1 MEPETIQIKNAREHN
16 LQSVCLTLP
25 RNSLVVFTGVSGSG
39 KSSLAFDTLYAEGQR
54 RYIESLSS
62 YAREFMGQLQKP
74 DCDLITGLSPAI
86 AIQQKTAGWNPR
98 STVGTITAVYDFL
111 RLLYARVG
119 VQHCTSCGRPI
130 STQSREQIIE
140 GILRAFG
147 GANPSRDGDEQSRD
161 RKGAVPARTRRPLK
175 PSDDRSEV
183 PSGQS
188 PNQEEAAS
196 SMRAGTAPL
205 RSQLCSERPARENA
219 PAREVRVLI
228 LAPVARSQKGEFRDL
243 FDDLI
248 RAGYV
253 RARVDDQIVA
263 LREDLALQK
272 NQRHNIE
279 VVIDRLRI
287 DDSARSR
294 LAEAVENALRVGGGT
309 LIVAPFEEQD
319 SARPTEPGAGGQ
331 GLGFVAPA
339 SRRWAH
345 GRDARATEASAR
357 GPIFGDKVF
366 SSKYACSDCSVS
378 FEPPTPQMF
387 SFNSPSGM
395 CMTCD
400 GLGEMYDFDP
410 ELLVPDPSLSFLGG
424 CIAPMRGKIG
434 RWRRHIYQGVADA
447 IGFDLDTPWKDLPK
461 KAREALLDGTGDRH
475 ITYTWRWSGGVWKH
489 GDTFGGVIEELRDKY
504 RKAKASFIREY
515 YEQFMRRQPCP
526 DCRGGRLNEQA
537 LAVRLPVQ
545 LERESLLV
553 PPPPEIPSSSSAAG
567 KGLPA
572 AGGARKDSRTS
583 GRTEQ
588 SRDRKGAV
596 PVRTRRPLNPSVG
609 RLEMPS
615 DPSRN
620 REGSIP
626 SMPEG
631 TALLRSRLCSRP
643 PTDSVGPT
651 IQELCSL
658 SVADIY
664 DTLSRLDLT
673 PVQQVVVEEVMKELR
688 ARIEFLL
695 NVGLHYLTLDRTAP
709 TLAGG
714 EMQRIRLAG
723 QIGSGLVGVL
733 YILDEPSI
741 GLHARDNERLL
752 ESLRKLQQMG
762 NTVVVVEHDEA
773 TMRAADYVVDFG
785 PGPGVRGGKIVA
797 AGTLDEVLACKE
809 SITAQYLNGRREI
822 EVPKTRR
829 PVRPAEPRAD
839 RSKRPRRSSTR
850 KRGAK

>member
-1 MEPETIQIKNAREHN
+1 MEPETIEIKNAREHN

-98 STVGTITAVYDFL
+98 STVGTITAIHDFL

-130 STQSREQIIE
+130 SAQSREQIIE
-140 GILRAFG
+140 GIVRAFG
-147 GANPSRDGDEQSRD
+147 GTEGDRDGRARLPPSRDGDDQNREAEQSRD
-161 RKGAVPARTRRPLK
+161 RKGAVPARTRRPLN
-175 PSDDRSEV
+175 PSDDRSEL
-183 PSGQS
+183 PSNQS
-188 PNQEEAAS
+188 HSQGEAAFS
-196 SMRAGTAPL
+196 SPEGTAPL
-205 RSQLCSERPARENA
+205 RSRLCSRSPAGGGSSAVASRI
-219 PAREVRVLI
+219 LI

-243 FDDLI
+243 FDGLI
-248 RAGYV
+248 RGGYV
-253 RARVDDQIVA
+253 RARVDGQIVA

-272 NQRHNIE
+272 NQRHDIE
-279 VVIDRLRI
+279 VVIDRLTI
-287 DDSARSR
+287 GDSARSR

-309 LIVAPFEEQD
+309 LIVSPFEERTAK
-319 SARPTEPGAGGQ
+319 SADKGGAAQ
-331 GLGFVAPA
+331 
-339 SRRWAH
+339 S
-345 GRDARATEASAR
+345 S
-357 GPIFGDKVF
+357 DKVF
-366 SSKYACSDCSVS
+366 SSKYACAECNVS
-378 FEPPTPQMF
+378 FEPPTPQLF

-395 CMTCD
+395 CMSCD

-424 CIAPMRGKIG
+424 CIAPMRSKIG

-447 IGFDLDTPWKDLPK
+447 LGFDLNTPWKDLPK

-489 GDTFGGVIEELRDKY
+489 GDTFDGVIEELRDKY

-537 LAVRLPVQ
+537 LAVRLPVRSEQ
-545 LERESLLV
+545 SRDGRARLL
-553 PPPPEIPSSSSAAG
+553 PSCG
-567 KGLPA
+567 C
-572 AGGARKDSRTS
+572 
-583 GRTEQ
+583 TEQ
-588 SRDRKGAV
+588 SRDRKGAA
-596 PVRTRRPLNPSVG
+596 PVRRRRPLKPTDDGSELPSNQ
-609 RLEMPS
+609 
-615 DPSRN
+615 SRSQ
-620 REGSIP
+620 GGKTSSI
-626 SMPEG
+626 SEG
-631 TALLRSRLCSRP
+631 TAPLRSRLCSGRP
-643 PTDSVGPT
+643 LDPRGPT
-651 IQELCSL
+651 IQELSSL
-658 SVADIY
+658 CVADVNE
-664 DTLSRLDLT
+664 TLSRLALT
-673 PVQQVVVEEVMKELR
+673 PVQEVIVEEVLKELR

-695 NVGLHYLTLDRTAP
+695 NVGLHYLTLERTAP

-714 EMQRIRLAG
+714 ELQRIRLAG
-723 QIGSGLVGVL
+723 QIGSGLAGVL
-733 YILDEPSI
+733 YVLDEPSI

-797 AGTLDEVLACKE
+797 AGSLDEVLACDE
-809 SITAQYLNGRREI
+809 SITAQYLTGRREI
-822 EVPKTRR
+822 EVPKARR
-829 PVRPAEPRAD
+829 PI
-839 RSKRPRRSSTR
+839 RSKEARQARAKEPGRSSSR
-850 KRGAK
+850 KRGDR